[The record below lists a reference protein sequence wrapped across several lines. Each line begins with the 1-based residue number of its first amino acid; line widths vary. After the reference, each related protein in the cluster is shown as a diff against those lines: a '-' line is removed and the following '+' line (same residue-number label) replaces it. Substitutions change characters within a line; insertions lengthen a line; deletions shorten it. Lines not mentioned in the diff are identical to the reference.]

1 MEKKTFLY
9 EGKAK
14 TIYQSAKED
23 EVTIYYKDDAT
34 ALNGK
39 MKSTIDNKGI
49 YNNEITVAIFEYLKE
64 KGIPTHYLK
73 QLNDREQLCR
83 KVTILPL
90 EVILRNVV
98 ADSMAKRLGLEEGLV
113 LDEPVMELCYKEDAL
128 DDPLI
133 NDDHAIVLKAATRED
148 LAIIYTLTKAINKAL
163 IELFNSMGI
172 TLVDFKIE
180 FGKDSEGNIL
190 LADEISP
197 DTCRLWDTESGEK
210 LDKDRFRRNLGGV
223 EGAYKE
229 MTRRIKEKK
238 GFIVCTQADSLM
250 KNVEFLVFMAMRIV
264 GPLLIMVYIVYNI
277 EDKRAVVSSPIM
289 EMNFI

>member
-1 MEKKTFLY
+1 MKEKIFLY

-14 TIYQSAKED
+14 TIYQSTKED
-23 EVTIYYKDDAT
+23 EVVIYYKDDAT

-64 KGIPTHYLK
+64 KGIPTHFLK
-73 QLNDREQLCR
+73 QLNDREPLCK
-83 KVTILPL
+83 KVRIIPL

-98 ADSMAKRLGLEEGLV
+98 AGSMAKRLGLSEGLV
-113 LDEPVMELCYKEDAL
+113 LEEPIMELCYKEDAL

-133 NDDHAIVLKAATRED
+133 NDDHALVLKVATREE
-148 LAIIYTLTKAINKAL
+148 LAIIYALTAAINMAL
-163 IELFNSMGI
+163 IELFTSIGI

-197 DTCRLWDTESGEK
+197 DTCRLWDKATGEK

-223 EGAYKE
+223 ESAYEE
-229 MTRRIKEKK
+229 MTRRIKEKR
-238 GFIVCTQADSLM
+238 GS
-250 KNVEFLVFMAMRIV
+250 
-264 GPLLIMVYIVYNI
+264 
-277 EDKRAVVSSPIM
+277 
-289 EMNFI
+289 